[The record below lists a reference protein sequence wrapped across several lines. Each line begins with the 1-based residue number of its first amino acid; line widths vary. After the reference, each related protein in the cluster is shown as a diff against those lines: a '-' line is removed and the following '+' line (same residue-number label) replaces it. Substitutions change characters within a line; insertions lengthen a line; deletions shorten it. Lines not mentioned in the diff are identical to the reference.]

1 MKAEFNNLKIHLT
14 KEELAIL
21 QGKHGSVMQKVMET
35 IVLYGEALD
44 ADKLADIE
52 GPGHFVISFSRE
64 GIAPPIRILE
74 ELVDAGLR
82 TKFPFTLDPRGALD
96 FENLNLQPGVE
107 QALLDMYQNQEYYEQ
122 LLTKLGL
129 RDDQAFTCNPY
140 QPEVGNIPERG
151 TILAWS
157 ESACAIYANSVL
169 GARTNRN
176 GAIMDLLSNI
186 VGKTPLAGLLTD
198 EGRRAS
204 WLVEVNTAE
213 LPNPQLLGAAIGR
226 QVQAGVPYIVGLDRF
241 LNPELDSFTTDYL
254 QDMGAMCATY
264 GAVGLMHIEKITP
277 EAIDFGRDLLKSGYR
292 TFGVNMEELSNL
304 CDSFPQL
311 WHDENSVPEKCFIG
325 CPHISLRQ
333 IYWWTENIKQELKK
347 VRKEKV
353 AVETIFCCAP
363 QTLEKFRED
372 QESYDWLDQA
382 GVKLSACC
390 CETIFETGL
399 KSGHPVI
406 TNSNKLRAYSSA
418 RFIPDN
424 ELVQVL
430 VSGELI
436 EGKNDQTI

>member
-1 MKAEFNNLKIHLT
+1 MKAEFNKLNIHLS

-21 QGKHGSVMQKVMET
+21 QGKHGSVMQKVMKT
-35 IVLYGEALD
+35 VVLYGEALD

-64 GIAPPIRILE
+64 GIAPPIRVLE

-186 VGKTPLAGLLTD
+186 AGKTPLAGLLTN

-204 WLVEVNTAE
+204 WLVEIKTAE

-226 QVQAGVPYIVGLDRF
+226 QIQVGVPYVVGLDRF
-241 LNPELDSFTTDYL
+241 LNPALDSFTIDYL

-264 GAVGLMHIEKITP
+264 GAIGLFHAENITP
-277 EAIDFGRDLLKSGYR
+277 EAIDYGRDLLKTGYR
-292 TFGVNMEELSNL
+292 TFGVDQEELSNL
-304 CDSFPQL
+304 YDSFPRL
-311 WHDENSVPEKCFIG
+311 WHDIG

-333 IYWWTENIKQELKK
+333 LYWWAETIKQELKNSK
-347 VRKEKV
+347 RDKV
-353 AVETIFCCAP
+353 AVETILCSAP
-363 QTLEKFRED
+363 QILEKFRED
-372 QESYDWLDQA
+372 KNASDWLEQA

-399 KSGHPVI
+399 KAGHPVI

-418 RFIPDN
+418 RFLPDN

-430 VSGELI
+430 VAGDLKGAE
-436 EGKNDQTI
+436 ND